1 VEQRPICPNC
11 RAFLSKADRVCPYCE
26 FELSPKPKTALQ
38 PARVLGS
45 LIPQG
50 QTTVYILGVNF
61 FLYLAMMLFNA
72 QNGNGRSFLDLD
84 FTTLFLFGAK
94 EPTRIFSQGEWWRL
108 VTAGFLHASVIHIMM
123 NSWGLYDLG
132 AQVEEVFGSG
142 RYIVIYFASSVVGF
156 LISSLW
162 SPSLSVGAS
171 AGIFGL
177 IGAMIAYGM
186 QQSGTF
192 GGYVKTVY
200 TRSAVYALVISFLF
214 PFTDNAAHIGGL
226 AGGFA
231 MAYVAASARSMQA
244 RMEKYWNMAALG
256 CVAVVVLSFVVQLL
270 QALRLLRQ

>member
-1 VEQRPICPNC
+1 
-11 RAFLSKADRVCPYCE
+11 
-26 FELSPKPKTALQ
+26 
-38 PARVLGS
+38 
-45 LIPQG
+45 
-50 QTTVYILGVNF
+50 
-61 FLYLAMMLFNA
+61 MLFNA

-132 AQVEEVFGSG
+132 AQVEEAFGSG
-142 RYIVIYFASSVVGF
+142 RYIVIYFVSSVVGF
-156 LISSLW
+156 LASAMV

-177 IGAMIAYGM
+177 IGAMIAFGM

-256 CVAVVVLSFVVQLL
+256 CVALVVLSFIVQLL

>member
-1 VEQRPICPNC
+1 VN
-11 RAFLSKADRVCPYCE
+11 
-26 FELSPKPKTALQ
+26 T
-38 PARVLGS
+38 ARVVGS
-45 LIPQG
+45 LIPSG
-50 QTTVYILGVNF
+50 QTTFYILGVNF

-72 QNGNGRSFLDLD
+72 QNGNGRSVMDLD

-94 EPTRIFSQGEWWRL
+94 EPSRIFSQGEWWRL
-108 VTAGFLHASVIHIMM
+108 VTAGFLHASVIHILM

-142 RYIVIYFASSVVGF
+142 RYIVIYLVSSMFGF
-156 LISSLW
+156 FVSSLW
-162 SPSLSVGAS
+162 SSSLSVGAS

-186 QQSGTF
+186 QQQGSI
-192 GGYVKTVY
+192 GGYVKSVY

-214 PFTDNAAHIGGL
+214 PFTDNAAHVGGL

-244 RMEKYWNMAALG
+244 RMEKYWNIAALG
-256 CVAVVVLSFVVQLL
+256 CVAVVVISFVVQLL